1 MFYHIFSIFHHLYFF
16 PVNGRMLRGSSLR
29 WLLPPRATRISR
41 DEGRVQSI
49 LLKNQGPSWRET
61 MRNPFRA
68 TRISS
73 SVRWESMNASKLG
86 LVFHQLSSALR
97 RGSNLAQS
105 QVHFKVQSS
114 LINHDSTL
122 YFLEV
127 SIWRHTSKLGTVEI
141 NWLSQ
146 QNFNIPRYSQRLENH
161 LTRGSPRCRLCP
173 VEVRIGRGPRLWQQM
188 FWICLNRL
196 TKFWWRIGNCQL
208 RILRHSHTS
217 PSGGRLSQWRWLKSN
232 L

>member
-1 MFYHIFSIFHHLYFF
+1 
-16 PVNGRMLRGSSLR
+16 MLRGSSLQ
-29 WLLPPRATRISR
+29 WLLLPRATRISR

-73 SVRWESMNASKLG
+73 FVRWESMNASKLG
-86 LVFHQLSSALR
+86 FSSALQR
-97 RGSNLAQS
+97 ITPHFFLAQS
-105 QVHFKVQSS
+105 QMHFKVQSS
-114 LINHDSTL
+114 LIKHDSTL
-122 YFLEV
+122 HFLEV

-141 NWLSQ
+141 NWLFQ
-146 QNFNIPRYSQRLENH
+146 LNFNMPRYSQRLENH
-161 LTRGSPRCRLCP
+161 LTRGSPRCGLCP
-173 VEVRIGRGPRLWQQM
+173 VEVRIGRGPRLWQRV

-217 PSGGRLSQWRWLKSN
+217 PSGGRLSKWRWLKSH